1 MAAAGRSRL
10 VIGIS
15 IVTGILG
22 VLTALHAVAMQPVD
36 NRVVGRDDMRSA
48 VLVLGEI
55 DFVMLLPEDG
65 YQGN

>member
-1 MAAAGRSRL
+1 VAAAGRSRL

-15 IVTGILG
+15 IATCILG
-22 VLTALHAVAMQPVD
+22 VFATLHAVAMQPVD

-65 YQGN
+65 YQGS